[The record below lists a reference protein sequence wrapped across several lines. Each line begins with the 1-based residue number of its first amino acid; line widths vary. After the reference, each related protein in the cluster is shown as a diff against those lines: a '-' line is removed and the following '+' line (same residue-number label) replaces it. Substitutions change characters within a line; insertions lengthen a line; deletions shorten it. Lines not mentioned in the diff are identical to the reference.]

1 MKMLLRG
8 PQLAQ
13 FDILAVV
20 PGTFPHHSFTLFCE
34 ISDKTMFF
42 FNRFQLITFHA
53 AFFEIIG

>member
-1 MKMLLRG
+1 MAI
-8 PQLAQ
+8 AQ

-20 PGTFPHHSFTLFCE
+20 PGTFPHHSLTLFCE

-42 FNRFQLITFHA
+42 LNLFQLITFHA